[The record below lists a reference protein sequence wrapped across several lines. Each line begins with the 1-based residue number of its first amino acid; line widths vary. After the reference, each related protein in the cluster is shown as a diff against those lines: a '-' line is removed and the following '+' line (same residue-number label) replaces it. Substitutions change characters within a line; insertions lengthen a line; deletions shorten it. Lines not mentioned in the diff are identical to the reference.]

1 MAAERVARHDEDHQ
15 TLVVDVDVI
24 EERWPIT
31 VSGRHVELELSE
43 RNAEW
48 LCTVGL
54 PAALARARARR
65 RAA

>member
-15 TLVVDVDVI
+15 TL
-24 EERWPIT
+24 
-31 VSGRHVELELSE
+31 ELSE

-48 LCTVGL
+48 LCAVGL
-54 PAALARARARR
+54 PSALDRVRARR